1 MCLVNTN
8 GTNGKYAFVDL
19 FINGKSE
26 NVCGGISNVVLEL
39 KHISLLGLY
48 SGEEGKWKG
57 DIDYKTMLNLD
68 NTLKEESEFDLLE
81 RNYYYWCKEN
91 KSYKATKIRKIVN
104 SGIDQ
109 VQRYISL
116 LNKASVDD
124 CNVELISPGLG
135 IIGGWLV
142 VLTRKIEFKK
152 IKHEFI

>member
-1 MCLVNTN
+1 
-8 GTNGKYAFVDL
+8 
-19 FINGKSE
+19 
-26 NVCGGISNVVLEL
+26 
-39 KHISLLGLY
+39 
-48 SGEEGKWKG
+48 
-57 DIDYKTMLNLD
+57 MLNLD

-142 VLTRKIEFKK
+142 VLIGSQRILTRKIEFKK
-152 IKHEFI
+152 IKHEFILRD